1 MNFANNEG
9 ANGITAGVTI
19 VAKAKEPTDR
29 FRSATDFPK
38 TVEHLNASDM
48 NQLYV
53 EMRDCLIFTNRSRS
67 QLIRR
72 NEEHKQT
79 ISTLQND
86 SVRLQQL
93 IHQLEQDKQTLT
105 QSQQDNITALKQE
118 LGTMSSHLDQISQ
131 AFRDVEDIHSPMGA
145 MAIPVRFNR
154 FWRAL
159 KALIVWWRE
168 ENDDFGNASGA
179 LPPASPPSLNP
190 DDRQENPQMYSD
202 PASVQRSLR
211 DL

>member
-1 MNFANNEG
+1 MA
-9 ANGITAGVTI
+9 TS
-19 VAKAKEPTDR
+19 KHPTDR

-38 TVEHLNASDM
+38 TVEHLSLSDAS
-48 NQLYV
+48 QFYV

-86 SVRLQQL
+86 AARLEQF

-105 QSQQDNITALKQE
+105 QSQQDNITSLKQE

-131 AFRDVEDIHSPMGA
+131 AFKDVEDIGSPMGA
-145 MAIPVRFNR
+145 MAFPGRFNR

-159 KALIVWWRE
+159 KALITWWRE
-168 ENDDFGNASGA
+168 ENDDFSAGSGT
-179 LPPASPPSLNP
+179 LPPSPTPLNP
-190 DDRQENPQMYSD
+190 EDRQENPQMYSD

>member
-1 MNFANNEG
+1 MATSNH
-9 ANGITAGVTI
+9 
-19 VAKAKEPTDR
+19 PTDR

-38 TVEHLNASDM
+38 TVEHLSPSDVS
-48 NQLYV
+48 QLYV

-79 ISTLQND
+79 VVTLRSD
-86 SVRLQQL
+86 VARLQQL
-93 IHQLEQDKQTLT
+93 INQVAQDKEVLAQNK
-105 QSQQDNITALKQE
+105 QDIITALEQE
-118 LGTMSSHLDQISQ
+118 LGTMSSHLEQISQ
-131 AFRDVEDIHSPMGA
+131 AFREVEDIGSPMGA
-145 MAIPVRFNR
+145 MAFPGRFNR

-159 KALIVWWRE
+159 RALITWWRE
-168 ENDDFGNASGA
+168 ESDDLVLSSNQSPAASS
-179 LPPASPPSLNP
+179 LPSKQE
-190 DDRQENPQMYSD
+190 DRQENPQMYTD

>member
-1 MNFANNEG
+1 MAK
-9 ANGITAGVTI
+9 AK

-38 TVEHLNASDM
+38 TVEHLNASDV

-79 ISTLQND
+79 VATLQSD
-86 SVRLQQL
+86 IVRFQQL
-93 IHQLEQDKQTLT
+93 IQQLAQEKQALAQNKQDV
-105 QSQQDNITALKQE
+105 ITALEQE
-118 LGTMSSHLDQISQ
+118 VTTMSSHLEQISQ
-131 AFRDVEDIHSPMGA
+131 AFRDVEDIGSPMGA
-145 MAIPVRFNR
+145 MAFPVRFNR
-154 FWRAL
+154 FWKALRAL
-159 KALIVWWRE
+159 ITWWRE
-168 ENDDFGNASGA
+168 ENDDLVIGSGTSPAASS
-179 LPPASPPSLNP
+179 LPSKQE
-190 DDRQENPQMYSD
+190 DRQEKPQMHSD